1 MKKILY
7 TLFLFVLVF
16 MTSSFVGID
25 PAKKQ
30 EPKKQEVK
38 VVETKKQ
45 ALKKQEVKVTETKN
59 LEIKKIDETKKLE
72 GKDLDPKKQDLKKQ
86 DETKKL
92 LDTLRK
98 EKVLLQTEVLP
109 DSIILFKGKFKLYK
123 KSAHAS
129 YYADRFHG
137 KRTASGKIFDMKG
150 MTAAHKKLPF
160 GTKVKVTNEANGK
173 MVIVEVIDRG
183 PFVKGREIDLSKK
196 AFMMITGNKNS
207 GNAIVT
213 MEVLQN

>member
-7 TLFLFVLVF
+7 TLILLIFVF
-16 MTSSFVGID
+16 ITTSFVGLDHIKKQE
-25 PAKKQ
+25 PKKQ

-45 ALKKQEVKVTETKN
+45 EIVKQGIKKQEVKVTETKTP
-59 LEIKKIDETKKLE
+59 EIKKI
-72 GKDLDPKKQDLKKQ
+72 
-86 DETKKL
+86 
-92 LDTLRK
+92 LDTLKK

-109 DSIILFKGKFKLYK
+109 DSIILFKGKFKSYK
-123 KSAHAS
+123 TKAHAS

-137 KRTASGKIFDMKG
+137 KRTASGKIFDMNG
-150 MTAAHKKLPF
+150 MTAAHKKIPF

-173 MVIVEVIDRG
+173 MVIVEVTDRG
-183 PFVKGREIDLSKK
+183 PFVKGRDIDLSKK

-207 GNAIVT
+207 GKATVT
-213 MEVLQN
+213 IEVLQN